1 MFWVAGREEEA
12 MLWLLSVSEMGWLQS
27 VYRVLPVYLSQPTKS
42 FSSRF
47 FVSASKPQPQ
57 FIKTLTKRQTRA
69 SCASRCSPT
78 TWARLLMARLLMAR
92 LLMARLFMNW
102 AHLLREDLWQ
112 QVFPVGTEWD
122 QLDHV
127 YQYKWNFSNLENAF
141 EEGGELYGQKVYL
154 FGCTEPQLVFF
165 NGEGKVTCIPVVV
178 AVASPFP
185 PSDKIGINSVQR
197 EAEEIVP
204 MKQMKMDWVPYIPL
218 EDRDSQVERLASQI
232 FILSCTQR
240 RAGLR
245 HLKLERVKKFEYCL
259 PYFYQPLTEDEL
271 EQSTIVQ
278 IIFPAEE
285 KPVFCEFDWE
295 LDELEE
301 FTDKLIEEEELSEDQ
316 KDAFKDFVKEKVREG
331 KRANREAREAR
342 KKALE
347 EMSEDTKAAFQSMK
361 FYKFYP
367 MPTPDTPDVSNVKS
381 PFINRYYGKAHKVL

>member
-1 MFWVAGREEEA
+1 MRKGAKRKASKKEEQKPTEKIPNNDARKSTEEKTSKAGGRPK
-12 MLWLLSVSEMGWLQS
+12 
-27 VYRVLPVYLSQPTKS
+27 RIK
-42 FSSRF
+42 
-47 FVSASKPQPQ
+47 ASKPESEPE
-57 FIKTLTKRQTRA
+57 FFPDKRN
-69 SCASRCSPT
+69 
-78 TWARLLMARLLMAR
+78 L
-92 LLMARLFMNW
+92 
-102 AHLLREDLWQ
+102 EDLWK

-127 YQYKWNFSNLENAF
+127 YQYNWNFSNLEGAF
-141 EEGGELYGQKVYL
+141 EEGGELYGKKVYL

-165 NGEGKVTCIPVVV
+165 KDEGKVTCIPVVV
-178 AVASPFP
+178 AVVSPFP

-218 EDRDSQVERLASQI
+218 ENRDSQVERLKSQI

-245 HLKLERVKKFEYCL
+245 HMKIERVKKFEYCL
-259 PYFYQPLTEDEL
+259 PYFYHPFQEDEL

-278 IIFPAEE
+278 IIFPAEP

-301 FTDKLIEEEELSEDQ
+301 FTVKLIEEEELSEDQ
-316 KDAFKDFVKEKVREG
+316 KNAFKDFVKEK
-331 KRANREAREAR
+331 AREAR

-347 EMSEDTKAAFQSMK
+347 EMNEETKAAFLNMR

-367 MPTPDTPDVSNVKS
+367 VATPDTPDVSNVKS
-381 PFINRYYGKAHKVL
+381 PFINRYYGKAHTVL